1 MPSVAPGPATSAL
14 PGISLEMKSLWPHP
28 RPSEPEFEFSQTP
41 QVIHVHG
48 KFEIR
53 LKLTQKHE
61 ITAFVSRCNTVP
73 TTLSLRKERV

>member
-28 RPSEPEFEFSQTP
+28 RPSEPDFEFSQTP

-53 LKLTQKHE
+53 RDSFRVQLQYCPHNPFPEERKGLKTSFLM
-61 ITAFVSRCNTVP
+61 S
-73 TTLSLRKERV
+73 